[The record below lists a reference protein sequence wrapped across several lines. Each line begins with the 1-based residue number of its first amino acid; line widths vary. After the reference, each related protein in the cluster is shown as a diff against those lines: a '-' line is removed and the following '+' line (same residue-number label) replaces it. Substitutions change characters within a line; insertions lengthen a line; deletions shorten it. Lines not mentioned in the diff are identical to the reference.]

1 MVLIHL
7 GGGAALSTQLADR
20 RLLSPS
26 PIRRVIFCVNP
37 HAQGEAFFFFFTTLV
52 ALETSSR
59 IVEQELASKSF
70 SARYLVEEG
79 GAGTCTPFLSS
90 CLLNLVEDGGTGTG
104 SFTSPLRELVTS
116 GKEMLGAHWL
126 LERLFGHAHQTKLQA
141 ALGTLRLA

>member
-1 MVLIHL
+1 MVLVHL
-7 GGGAALSTQLADR
+7 EGGAALSTQLADR

-26 PIRRVIFCVNP
+26 PIWRVIFCVNP
-37 HAQGEAFFFFFTTLV
+37 HAQGEAFFTTLV

-59 IVEQELASKSF
+59 IVEQELASKSS

-90 CLLNLVEDGGTGTG
+90 FLLNLVEDGGTGTG

-116 GKEMLGAHWL
+116 DKEMLGAHWL

-141 ALGTLRLA
+141 ALCTFRLA